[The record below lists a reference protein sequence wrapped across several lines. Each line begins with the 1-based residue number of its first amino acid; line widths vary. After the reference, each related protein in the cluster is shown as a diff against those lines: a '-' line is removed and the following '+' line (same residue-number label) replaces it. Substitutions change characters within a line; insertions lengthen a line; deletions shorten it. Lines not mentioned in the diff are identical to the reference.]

1 MSDSLRESISAL
13 VDDEAQELELH
24 RVLSNMEKD
33 EQLRATW
40 KRFQVASFSMKR
52 QMDCRYDLDISGR
65 VSAALADEPSID
77 IESSIEKSRF
87 GGILKPLLSTAVAA
101 SAAFLVVFAVQ
112 MGGQDEAG
120 VPVAAG
126 DQPLITNLVAGTN
139 GIDDV
144 NGANGHIIA
153 VSPEVMTPVEKR
165 IQSLIENHAQQA
177 SMSQNRGVM
186 PYTQLVESQELQ
198 GY

>member
-65 VSAALADEPSID
+65 VSAALADEPSIE